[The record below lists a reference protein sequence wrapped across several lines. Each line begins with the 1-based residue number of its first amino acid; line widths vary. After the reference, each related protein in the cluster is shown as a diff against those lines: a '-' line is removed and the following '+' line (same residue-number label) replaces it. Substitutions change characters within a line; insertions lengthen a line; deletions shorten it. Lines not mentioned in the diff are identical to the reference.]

1 MVGWRKLEDR
11 KSVISQKRRQ
21 LAVEGMPVGQAV
33 EVGRYQVENEGVEV
47 GRACVEGGRGAGSLY
62 GQTSARD
69 IVVSEGVL
77 YVSLSASY
85 EDDEKA
91 VLHPQAGRCV
101 CLVEMDVIGIF
112 LSGLQMFCQVEIHVV
127 LAV

>member
-11 KSVISQKRRQ
+11 KPVISQKRSQ

-33 EVGRYQVENEGVEV
+33 EVGRHQVENKGVEV
-47 GRACVEGGRGAGSLY
+47 GRACVECGRGAWSLY
-62 GQTSARD
+62 GQTSACD
-69 IVVSEGVL
+69 IVASESVL
-77 YVSLSASY
+77 YISHSIGY
-85 EDDEKA
+85 EDNEKA